1 MKNLLFICA
10 LLGLQAPGCKHEDDH
25 HGDGPY
31 LVTIDIQHPQE
42 GEVAPVDQPLPVKV
56 VFTRSGEQTIHHVN
70 IYVVDQSN
78 VVVATLFEQH
88 VHMPGEFIYESDA
101 YTPTQAGAFKIQ
113 AVTTDDAEESPNLK
127 EAGFTVQ

>member
-1 MKNLLFICA
+1 MKNLLYIWG
-10 LLGLQAPGCKHEDDH
+10 LLGLLVTSCKPEDDH
-25 HGDGPY
+25 HEDGPY
-31 LVTIDIQHPQE
+31 LVTIDIQHPQS
-42 GEVAPVDQPLPVKV
+42 GEAAQVNQPLPVKV

-88 VHMPGEFIYESDA
+88 VHVPGEYIYESGTYMPA
-101 YTPTQAGAFKIQ
+101 EAGTFKIQ

-127 EAGFTVQ
+127 EVSFTVQ